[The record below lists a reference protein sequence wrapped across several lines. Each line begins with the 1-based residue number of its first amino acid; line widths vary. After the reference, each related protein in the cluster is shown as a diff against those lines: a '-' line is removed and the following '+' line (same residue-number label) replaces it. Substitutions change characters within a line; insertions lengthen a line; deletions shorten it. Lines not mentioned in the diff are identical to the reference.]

1 MSGRLIIT
9 TKKTYCPWNAANV
22 ERVLR
27 DERLE
32 RERLERQQSE
42 ENQSLK
48 RQHEHEEG
56 EPQGHINLFPEARE
70 AEIRLT
76 HGATDGI
83 EKKNSNNGVLP
94 VPLGGDE
101 LNNRKN
107 GKVPFYMRAQS
118 QSAHQQKYDNSAY
131 RGMRGNRSG
140 VASDEITDSLMR
152 DQFASREEY
161 RKQQN
166 DPMNQF
172 YVDSKSADKN
182 IYAHRE
188 SSSSAQHVMRSNC
201 SATTSR
207 GMKHSLESQSQ
218 ERGLTKSRKRKTS
231 HRPDDGVEDNDSLS
245 SSSSSSSL
253 SSSTPSWDYR
263 RRKRRRKHD
272 SRKERSSKHSS
283 YSYHG
288 SRHRRKNSP
297 LHSKKKRRKDKM
309 SERKHRS
316 KDWGE
321 DDGDRQDR
329 HHSSTSPFSPT
340 SNEDLKERKKS
351 DTHQLDDMRRRRF
364 AREAKEMERQRQ
376 IIR

>member
-9 TKKTYCPWNAANV
+9 TKKSYCPWNAANV

-56 EPQGHINLFPEARE
+56 VPQGHINLFPEARE

-76 HGATDGI
+76 HGSTDDI
-83 EKKNSNNGVLP
+83 ERKNSNNGVMP

-118 QSAHQQKYDNSAY
+118 QSEQQQKYYDNSAY
-131 RGMRGNRSG
+131 RGIHRNRSG
-140 VASDEITDSLMR
+140 AATSDEITDNLMR

-166 DPMNQF
+166 DPMNRF
-172 YVDSKSADKN
+172 YVDSRGDNMKD
-182 IYAHRE
+182 IYAERE
-188 SSSSAQHVMRSNC
+188 SSSRPQHDMRSNC
-201 SATTSR
+201 NVRSPQEL
-207 GMKHSLESQSQ
+207 MHSFESQSQ
-218 ERGLTKSRKRKTS
+218 ERGLTKSRERKSS
-231 HRPDDGVEDNDSLS
+231 HRTEGVEDNDDDSEAS
-245 SSSSSSSL
+245 SSSTSSKY
-253 SSSTPSWDYR
+253 YR
-263 RRKRRRKHD
+263 RRKRMRKHD
-272 SRKERSSKHSS
+272 SKKERSSKHSS
-283 YSYHG
+283 SSHYG

-297 LHSKKKRRKDKM
+297 PHSKKKRRKDKKTKK
-309 SERKHRS
+309 KHRS
-316 KDWGE
+316 KARVKDE
-321 DDGDRQDR
+321 GDRHERQ
-329 HHSSTSPFSPT
+329 HSASSPCSPT
-340 SNEDLKERKKS
+340 SNMDLKERKES
-351 DTHQLDDMRRRRF
+351 DTHELDDMRRRRH
-364 AREAKEMERQRQ
+364 AREAREMERQRQ
-376 IIR
+376 IMR